1 MKLVLRDNVQGLGQ
15 AGDVVEVAD
24 GYARNFLVPKG
35 LAFRATEG
43 TEAQAQAMRQSRDV
57 KSAKARDVA
66 QEVARVLV
74 PQVINIGA
82 QAGPEGRLFG
92 SVSAGDISSAVQE
105 QTGLEVDRR
114 SINLEEPLK
123 ELGTHTVMA
132 KLHPEVEFPITVEVA
147 SA

>member
-1 MKLVLRDNVQGLGQ
+1 MKLVLRDDVQGLGH
-15 AGDVVEVAD
+15 AGDVVDVAD

-35 LAFRATEG
+35 LAFRATDG
-43 TEAQAQAMRQSRDV
+43 TEAQAQTMRQSRDL
-57 KSAKARDVA
+57 KSAKARDAA

-74 PQVINIGA
+74 PKVIAIDA

-92 SVSAGDISSAVQE
+92 SVSAVDISAAVQA

-114 SINLEEPLK
+114 QINLEEPLK

>member
-43 TEAQAQAMRQSRDV
+43 TETQAQVMRQSRDV
-57 KSAKARDVA
+57 KSAKARDAA

-92 SVSAGDISSAVQE
+92 SVSAGDISTAVKD

-114 SINLEEPLK
+114 QINLEEPLK

>member
-1 MKLVLRDNVQGLGQ
+1 MKLVLRDDVQGLGN
-15 AGDVVEVAD
+15 AGEVVEVAD

-35 LAFRATEG
+35 LAFRATVG

-57 KSAKARDVA
+57 KSAKARDAA

-74 PQVINIGA
+74 PQIINIEA

-92 SVSAGDISSAVQE
+92 SVSSSDISTAVQD
-105 QTGLEVDRR
+105 QTGLEIDRR
-114 SINLEEPLK
+114 SITLEEPLK